1 MLYIL
6 RSPHKDSGTILKVGY
21 TKDRK
26 YRFSQ
31 YEACNPSIVEI
42 GHKEGDRV
50 DESVLHLY
58 LHDLGYNRYKYE
70 WYKDCQEVIDIFNMG
85 QEKIN
90 EEVWK
95 KRNKIFTKARV
106 RSNPVMEEA
115 YVRLLGT
122 FGVAGGEEEIDKYY
136 RSFSERRAAKKLL
149 NDLSQ
154 RIDLNEKEELL
165 RTFLSTPGFPAKMRF
180 LCESNFGDGD
190 INFILNNIPSQYKNF
205 YLILGKDRCKACG
218 YIVTRL
224 NKELSDIEAD
234 SGKLSEMIYKRFE
247 IGKKYTKVEIKE
259 AIREIYNSIGY
270 NRPPKAN
277 DIELYFEVAD
287 CRTPNKETGKRDH
300 GFKLLKKKGE

>member
-50 DESVLHLY
+50 DESILHLY
-58 LHDLGYNRYKYE
+58 LHDLGYNMYKYE
-70 WYKDCQEVIDIFNMG
+70 WYKDCQEVVDIFNMG

-106 RSNPVMEEA
+106 RSNSVMEEA

-154 RIDLNEKEELL
+154 RIDLNKEEESL
-165 RTFLSTPGFPAKMRF
+165 RTFLSTPGFPAKMRY
-180 LCESNFGDGD
+180 LCESNFEDGD

-218 YIVTRL
+218 YSVTRL
-224 NKELSDIEAD
+224 NKELSDVEAD
-234 SGKLSEMIYKRFE
+234 SGKLSEMIYKKFE
-247 IGKKYTKVEIKE
+247 VGRKYTKASAKDILKE
-259 AIREIYNSIGY
+259 VYDGLGHNKS
-270 NRPPKAN
+270 PKAI
-277 DIELYFEVAD
+277 DLEDYFELRL
-287 CRTPNKETGKRDH
+287 CQITNKTTGKRDMAYEI
-300 GFKLLKKKGE
+300 LKKKGE